1 MDEMSGWGIAFT
13 LFVGLLT
20 ITWLILL
27 IRTLTELIVRPIA
40 ALVRLG
46 ALAGFYLGFG
56 LFAALVIMFDQGTID
71 TWWFDGAWMLYGVI
85 VIGFGLGALCWRLRE
100 RMDRRRRYKDVSSL
114 IRDDAIAV
122 HRTIAEG
129 ERKRL
134 GRGRAAQ

>member
-56 LFAALVIMFDQGTID
+56 LFAAL
-71 TWWFDGAWMLYGVI
+71 
-85 VIGFGLGALCWRLRE
+85 
-100 RMDRRRRYKDVSSL
+100 
-114 IRDDAIAV
+114 
-122 HRTIAEG
+122 
-129 ERKRL
+129 
-134 GRGRAAQ
+134 